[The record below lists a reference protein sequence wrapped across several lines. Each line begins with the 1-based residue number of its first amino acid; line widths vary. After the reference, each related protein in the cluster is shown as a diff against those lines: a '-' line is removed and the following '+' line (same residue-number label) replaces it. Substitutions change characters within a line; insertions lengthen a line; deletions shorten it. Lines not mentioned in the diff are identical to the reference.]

1 MELSTILLFLILT
14 WFLIRAISSITR
26 KISGNPPPGPKR
38 LLIIG
43 ILHQL
48 GAKPHKSLTKL
59 AKIHGPLMS
68 LKLGQVTTIVVSS
81 AAMAKEV
88 LQTHDQFLCSRTIPD
103 ALHVYEHNT
112 TGLPWIPV
120 SDLWRNLRKICNTQL
135 FAGKVLDLNQN
146 LRRRKVDELFGE
158 MLKRSVAGEAVD
170 IGRAAFTT
178 ALNQLSNTI
187 FSVDLADP
195 NSDLA
200 KEFKDITYNIM
211 KEAGMPNLS
220 DYFPLLKMIDPQGVR
235 KRMGINFKRLIYVFD
250 GLIDQRLRIR
260 ESRDSSMNND
270 MLDTLLNIAEGGEL
284 NRNQINQLLVDLFVA
299 GTDTTSATFQWAMA
313 ELLRNPEILSKAR
326 VELEQII
333 GRGNP
338 VEESDIARLPY
349 LQAVRIVKEAFRFHS
364 VFPLL
369 LPRRAEA
376 DVEIAGFTVPKG
388 VQIFINVWAIGRD
401 PNTWDDPNSFK
412 PERFLG
418 SELDVKGRNFELLP
432 FGGGRRICPGLPLVM
447 RILHLVLGTFI
458 HSFDWKLEN
467 GIKPEEVDMEDKFG
481 LTLEMAHPLRAVPCT
496 L

>member
-1 MELSTILLFLILT
+1 
-14 WFLIRAISSITR
+14 
-26 KISGNPPPGPKR
+26 
-38 LLIIG
+38 
-43 ILHQL
+43 
-48 GAKPHKSLTKL
+48 
-59 AKIHGPLMS
+59 
-68 LKLGQVTTIVVSS
+68 
-81 AAMAKEV
+81 MAKEV
-88 LQTHDQFLCSRTIPD
+88 LQTHDQLLCSRTIPD
-103 ALHVYEHNT
+103 ALSVYKHNT
-112 TGLPWIPV
+112 TALPWIPV

-135 FAGKVLDLNQN
+135 FAGKVLDSNQN
-146 LRRRKVDELFGE
+146 LRRRKVDELFDE

-211 KEAGMPNLS
+211 KEAGTPNLS

-235 KRMGINFKRLIYVFD
+235 KRMGINFKRLIDVFD

-284 NRNQINQLLVDLFVA
+284 NRNQINQLLVVLFVG
-299 GTDTTSATFQWAMA
+299 GTDTTAATFQWAMA

-326 VELEQII
+326 AELEQII

-349 LQAVRIVKEAFRFHS
+349 LQAIVKEAFRLHP

-481 LTLEMAHPLRAVPCT
+481 LTLEMAHPLRALPST

>member
-1 MELSTILLFLILT
+1 MELFTILLCLILT

-26 KISGNPPPGPKR
+26 KSSGNLPPGPKR
-38 LLIIG
+38 LPIIG
-43 ILHQL
+43 NLLQL
-48 GAKPHKSLTKL
+48 GAKPHKSLTEL

-88 LQTHDQFLCSRTIPD
+88 LQTHDKLLCSRTIPD
-103 ALHVYEHNT
+103 ALYVNEHHT
-112 TGLPWIPV
+112 MGLPWIPV

-135 FAGKVLDLNQN
+135 FAAKVLDSNQN
-146 LRRRKVDELFGE
+146 LRRRKVQELFDE
-158 MLKRSVAGEAVD
+158 MVKRSKAGEAVD
-170 IGRAAFTT
+170 IGRAAFTST
-178 ALNQLSNTI
+178 LNQLSNTI

-195 NSDLA
+195 DSDLA
-200 KEFKDITYNIM
+200 KEFKITTWNIM
-211 KEAGMPNLS
+211 KEAGTPNLS
-220 DYFPLLKMIDPQGVR
+220 DYFPLLKKIDPQGVR
-235 KRMGINFKRLIYVFD
+235 RRMGINFKKIIDLFD
-250 GLIDQRLRIR
+250 GVIDERLRVR
-260 ESRDSSMNND
+260 EARDCIMNND
-270 MLDTLLNIAEGGEL
+270 MLDTLLNIAEESGEL
-284 NRNQINQLLVDLFVA
+284 NRTQINQLIMVLFVA
-299 GTDTTSATFQWAMA
+299 GTDTTAATFQWAMA

-326 VELEQII
+326 AELEQII

-349 LQAVRIVKEAFRFHS
+349 LQAIVKETLRLHP
-364 VFPLL
+364 VGPLL

-376 DVEIAGFTVPKG
+376 DVKIADFTVPEG
-388 VQIFINVWAIGRD
+388 AQIFINVWAIGRD

-432 FGGGRRICPGLPLVM
+432 FGGGRRICPGLPLAM
-447 RILHLVLGTFI
+447 RILHLVLGNFI

-467 GIKPEEVDMEDKFG
+467 GIKLEEVDMEDKFG
-481 LTLEMAHPLRAVPCT
+481 VTLEMAHPLRAIPST

>member
-1 MELSTILLFLILT
+1 MDLFTILLFLILT
-14 WFLIRAISSITR
+14 WFLFLAISSITR
-26 KISGNPPPGPKR
+26 KSSGNLPPGPKQ
-38 LLIIG
+38 LPIIG
-43 ILHQL
+43 NLHQL
-48 GAKPHKSLTKL
+48 GAKPHKSLTEL
-59 AKIHGPLMS
+59 ARIHGPLMS
-68 LKLGQVTTIVVSS
+68 VKLGQVTTIVVSS

-88 LQTHDQFLCSRTIPD
+88 LQTHDRLLCSRTIPD
-103 ALHVYEHNT
+103 ALSVYEHNT
-112 TGLPWIPV
+112 TALPWIPV

-135 FAGKVLDLNQN
+135 FAGKVLDANQN
-146 LRRRKVDELFGE
+146 LRRR
-158 MLKRSVAGEAVD
+158 KRSVAGEAVD

-211 KEAGMPNLS
+211 KEAGTPNLS

-235 KRMGINFKRLIYVFD
+235 KRMGINFKRLIDVFD

-284 NRNQINQLLVDLFVA
+284 NRNLIKQLLVVLFVA
-299 GTDTTSATFQWAMA
+299 GTDTTAATFQWAMA

-326 VELEQII
+326 AELEQII
-333 GRGNP
+333 GKGNP

-349 LQAVRIVKEAFRFHS
+349 LQAIVKEVFRLHP
-364 VFPLL
+364 VGPLL
-369 LPRRAEA
+369 LPRRAVA

-388 VQIFINVWAIGRD
+388 AQIFINIWAIGRD
-401 PNTWDDPNSFK
+401 PNTWNDPNSFN

-432 FGGGRRICPGLPLVM
+432 FGGGRRICPGLPLAM
-447 RILHLVLGTFI
+447 RILHLVLGTSI

-467 GIKPEEVDMEDKFG
+467 GIKPEEVDMEEKLG
-481 LTLEMAHPLRAVPCT
+481 LTLEIAHPLRAVPIR

>member
-1 MELSTILLFLILT
+1 MELFTILLFLILT

-26 KISGNPPPGPKR
+26 KSSGNLPPGPKR
-38 LLIIG
+38 LPIIG
-43 ILHQL
+43 NLHQL
-48 GAKPHKSLTKL
+48 GAKPHKSLTEL

-211 KEAGMPNLS
+211 KDAGTPNLS

-349 LQAVRIVKEAFRFHS
+349 LQAIVKEAFRLHP
-364 VFPLL
+364 VVPLL

-376 DVEIAGFTVPKG
+376 DVKIAGFTIPKG
-388 VQIFINVWAIGRD
+388 AQIFINVWAIGRD

-481 LTLEMAHPLRAVPCT
+481 LTLEMAHPLRAVPST